1 MNTFMNAMKQ
11 DTNFTLTENGAITH
25 KSTLNG
31 LMDLLRLAEHTA
43 LALTQIASLCSRRL
57 LTRMKLML

>member
-11 DTNFTLTENGAITH
+11 DTNFTLTENGAVTH

-31 LMDLLRLAEHTA
+31 LMDLFA
-43 LALTQIASLCSRRL
+43 LGGAYR
-57 LTRMKLML
+57 TRSDADCITLFKAAFD